1 MHYHRSGL
9 SAMIFVFL
17 LFCRPDAASAQGV
30 GQGLPAGEVA
40 VAEESLQLR
49 YLMPPPGAGAGEL
62 GFGFFLNENRDLV
75 ASSNFY
81 VEATRVGF
89 RNLSVMLGPMA
100 YAALLSTE
108 NNDVFAIALG
118 AEVRMQILRRPEL
131 TAVGRAAYAP
141 DILTFGSADNLW
153 DIVAR
158 LELPLTNRVVGFGGY
173 RLFEID
179 LLSGKAE
186 LEESIHLGLRYRF

>member
-1 MHYHRSGL
+1 MHYPSFGL
-9 SAMIFVFL
+9 SAMTVFL
-17 LFCRPDAASAQGV
+17 VLAGLSSEASAQASS
-30 GQGLPAGEVA
+30 QELPAAELA

-49 YLMPPPGAGAGEL
+49 YMIPPPGTGDGEL

-81 VEATRVGF
+81 VEASRIGF
-89 RNLSVMLGPMA
+89 RDLTVLIGPVA

-108 NNDVFAIALG
+108 NNDVFSIALG
-118 AEVRMQILRRPEL
+118 AEARLQLMRNPEL

-153 DIVAR
+153 DVVGR
-158 LELPLTNRVVGFGGY
+158 LELPLTDRVTGFGGY